1 MRLFLII
8 VFIMTALACNNSVSN
23 TNKVT
28 NSNTANTNTK
38 PKTGATLYAA
48 EIVKTLPH
56 DPSAFTQGLVVHNGV
71 FYEGTGG
78 YKQSDDFSSSLRK
91 VEIESGKV
99 LQKFDLAAQY
109 FGEGITIFNGKIYQ
123 ITWQEGTAFVYDLND
138 FKLLKELRYTGEGW
152 GLTHDG
158 THLIMTDS
166 THIIRFVN
174 PETFETVRSVAVFD
188 EKGKSVVDLNELEF
202 IKGEIWANV
211 WGETYILRIDPLTG
225 KITGKIDFEKLAQE
239 QTAGSSDNVLNGIA
253 YDEANDR
260 IFITGKRWK
269 KVFEIKV
276 KPKE

>member
-123 ITWQEGTAFVYDLND
+123 LTWQEGTAFVYDLND

>member
-8 VFIMTALACNNSVSN
+8 ALFMTALACNSSVSN
-23 TNKVT
+23 TN
-28 NSNTANTNTK
+28 NNNGNTPTNTNA
-38 PKTGATLYAA
+38 KTVGVQNYTV

-56 DPSAFTQGLVVHNGV
+56 DTNAFTQGLVVHNGF

-78 YKQSDDFSSSLRK
+78 YRGQDTFSSSLRK
-91 VEIESGKV
+91 VEIETGKV

-109 FGEGITIFNGKIYQ
+109 FGEGITIFNNKIYQ
-123 ITWQEGTAFVYDLND
+123 ITWQENTAFAYDLND
-138 FKLLKELRYTGEGW
+138 FKLLKEFKYQGEGW

-158 THLIMTDS
+158 THLIMTDK

-174 PETFETVRSVAVFD
+174 PETFETVRSLAVFD
-188 EKGKSVVDLNELEF
+188 EKGKPAMELNELEF

-225 KITGKIDFEKLAQE
+225 KITGKIDLEKISAE
-239 QTAGSSDNVLNGIA
+239 QTAGSMDNVLNGIA

-260 IFITGKRWK
+260 IFITGKKWK
-269 KVFEIKV
+269 NVFEIKL
-276 KPKE
+276 KPKQ